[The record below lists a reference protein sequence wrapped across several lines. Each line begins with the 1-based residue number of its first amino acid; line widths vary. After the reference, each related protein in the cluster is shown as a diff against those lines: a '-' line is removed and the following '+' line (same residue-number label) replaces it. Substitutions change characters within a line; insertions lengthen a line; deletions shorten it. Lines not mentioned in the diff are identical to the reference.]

1 MELRDQLQ
9 SALGTAYTLER
20 ELHGGGMSRV
30 FVAEDETLGR
40 KVVVKVS
47 APELANSV
55 NVERFKREI
64 SLAAR
69 LQHPHIVPVLSAG
82 EVDGVPYFTMPF
94 VEGESLRARIAHG
107 ELPVPEAVA
116 LLRDIAKA
124 LDYAHSKGVI
134 HRDIKPDNVLLTG
147 GSAAVTDFGV
157 AKAISSSTQGGSAL
171 TSIGI
176 ALGTP
181 AYMAPEQASADP
193 SADHRADIY
202 AFGVT
207 AYEMLAGQPPFTAR
221 STQQLLAAHAT
232 HVPTSLDR
240 IRPTLPSA
248 IVELVMRCLEKRPAD
263 RPQSA
268 RELLLA
274 LDSVATPSRISAI
287 DTSRQRSARVRWI
300 GIGGV
305 VVAVVV
311 AIAIPFL
318 SRARGTP
325 LNAKRVMVA
334 PFENVTRDT
343 SLALVGRITSDYIT
357 EGLSQL
363 DSVEAVPSA
372 TVLAA
377 TSANGTIE
385 NVRRF
390 AKEQRAG
397 TLISGSIYKQGDSL
411 RFHAEVTDIAS
422 GKLLV
427 SLADVAG
434 PASDPIR
441 GIRLL
446 RERLM
451 GAVAIRDERLS
462 LRLQGA
468 PRYDAYEVLML
479 GTERF
484 VHQDYRGAIARLDQA
499 LALDSTF
506 GAAYTMLATA
516 HSNLQ
521 EWAVA
526 DSVAKIAGRWRD
538 RMSKPDREQLDWVLA
553 NINGDLESTHRIAQ
567 AKAAR
572 DSNWVSLWLTALH
585 ALYLNRPS
593 ETVRILSALKPPSG
607 WAPHWNALGSAY
619 HLLGQFDDEL
629 RVGQAGNA
637 IYPGQFAAVELR
649 ALGATDDMR
658 RLRRMIDSIGR
669 ASTDTVFTPADGML
683 LTALELRAHGH
694 ENDAE
699 EMLTRARQW
708 IAARSGDVAKRPSL
722 QRTAANIFFASRQF
736 DSAQTRYAALVARDT
751 FDIMARGRMGSSAA
765 LRGDT
770 AAARQVFDELS
781 RITRPYTFGEPS
793 YWRAAIAA
801 SLGEKETAVRLLG
814 EALARGARKMPE
826 IHRVEEFQS
835 LRGFEPFEAMLRPKG

>member
-1 MELRDQLQ
+1 MMELRDQLQ
-9 SALGTAYTLER
+9 SALGTSYTLER

-40 KVVVKVS
+40 KVVVKVL
-47 APELANSV
+47 APELASSV
-55 NVERFKREI
+55 NFERFKREI
-64 SLAAR
+64 TLAAR

-94 VEGESLRARIAHG
+94 VEGESLRVRIAHG
-107 ELPVPEAVA
+107 ELPVPEALA

-157 AKAISSSTQGGSAL
+157 AKAISSSTHGGNTL
-171 TSIGI
+171 TSIGV

-181 AYMAPEQASADP
+181 AYIAPEQASADP
-193 SADHRADIY
+193 TTDHRADIY

-232 HVPTSLDR
+232 HVPTPLDR
-240 IRPTLPSA
+240 MRPALPRA
-248 IVELVMRCLEKRPAD
+248 VVELVMRCLEKRPAD

-268 RELLLA
+268 RELISA
-274 LDSVATPSRISAI
+274 LDSVATPSRIGAL
-287 DTSRQRSARVRWI
+287 DTSKERSTPARWI
-300 GIGGV
+300 GIAGV
-305 VVAVVV
+305 LVAVVV

-325 LNAKRVMVA
+325 LNTKRVMVA

-343 SLALVGRITSDYIT
+343 ALSLVGRITSDYIT

-377 TSANGTIE
+377 TAANGTIA
-385 NVRRF
+385 NVRQF
-390 AKEQRAG
+390 AKDQRAG

-434 PASDPIR
+434 PAGDPIR

-451 GAVAIRDERLS
+451 GAIAIRDERTS
-462 LRLQGA
+462 IKLQGA
-468 PRYDAYEVLML
+468 PRYDAYEVFML

-484 VHQDYRGAIARLDQA
+484 EHQDYRGAITHLEQA
-499 LALDSTF
+499 LAVDSTF

-521 EWAVA
+521 QWAVT
-526 DSVAKIAGRWRD
+526 DSVAKVAGRWRD

-593 ETVRILSALKPPSG
+593 ETVRILSALKAPTGWIPS
-607 WAPHWNALGSAY
+607 WVALGNAH

-637 IYPGQFAAVELR
+637 IHPGRLVAVELR
-649 ALGATDDMR
+649 ALGAKGDMR
-658 RLRRMIDSIGR
+658 RLHPIIDSIER
-669 ASTDTVFTPADGML
+669 ASTDTVFTSADAML
-683 LTALELRAHGH
+683 TTALELRAHGH
-694 ENDAE
+694 ESDADE
-699 EMLTRARQW
+699 ILTRARQW
-708 IAARSGDVAKRPSL
+708 IATRSGEVAKRPSL

-736 DSAQTRYAALVARDT
+736 DSAQTLYAALAVRDT
-751 FDIMARGRMGSSAA
+751 SDIMARGRMGSSAA
-765 LRGDT
+765 LLGDT
-770 AAARQVFDELS
+770 AAARRISDELS
-781 RITRPYTFGEPS
+781 RITRRYTFGEPS

-801 SLGEKETAVRLLG
+801 SLGEKETAVRLLT
-814 EALARGARKMPE
+814 EALARGDRKMPE
-826 IHRVEEFQS
+826 IHRV
-835 LRGFEPFEAMLRPKG
+835 

>member
-1 MELRDQLQ
+1 
-9 SALGTAYTLER
+9 
-20 ELHGGGMSRV
+20 
-30 FVAEDETLGR
+30 
-40 KVVVKVS
+40 
-47 APELANSV
+47 
-55 NVERFKREI
+55 
-64 SLAAR
+64 
-69 LQHPHIVPVLSAG
+69 
-82 EVDGVPYFTMPF
+82 
-94 VEGESLRARIAHG
+94 
-107 ELPVPEAVA
+107 
-116 LLRDIAKA
+116 
-124 LDYAHSKGVI
+124 
-134 HRDIKPDNVLLTG
+134 
-147 GSAAVTDFGV
+147 
-157 AKAISSSTQGGSAL
+157 
-171 TSIGI
+171 
-176 ALGTP
+176 
-181 AYMAPEQASADP
+181 
-193 SADHRADIY
+193 
-202 AFGVT
+202 
-207 AYEMLAGQPPFTAR
+207 
-221 STQQLLAAHAT
+221 
-232 HVPTSLDR
+232 
-240 IRPTLPSA
+240 
-248 IVELVMRCLEKRPAD
+248 
-263 RPQSA
+263 
-268 RELLLA
+268 
-274 LDSVATPSRISAI
+274 
-287 DTSRQRSARVRWI
+287 
-300 GIGGV
+300 
-305 VVAVVV
+305 VVV

-325 LNAKRVMVA
+325 LNTKRVMVA

-343 SLALVGRITSDYIT
+343 ALSLVGRITSDYIT

-377 TSANGTIE
+377 TAANGTIA
-385 NVRRF
+385 NVRQF
-390 AKEQRAG
+390 AKDQRAG

-434 PASDPIR
+434 PAGDPIR

-451 GAVAIRDERLS
+451 GAIAIRDERTS
-462 LRLQGA
+462 IKLQGA
-468 PRYDAYEVLML
+468 PRYDAYEVFML

-484 VHQDYRGAIARLDQA
+484 EHQDYRGAITHLEQA
-499 LALDSTF
+499 LAVDSTF

-521 EWAVA
+521 QWAVT
-526 DSVAKIAGRWRD
+526 DSVAKVAGRWRD

-593 ETVRILSALKPPSG
+593 ETVRILSALKAPTGWIPS
-607 WAPHWNALGSAY
+607 WVALGNAH

-637 IYPGQFAAVELR
+637 IHPGRLVAVELR
-649 ALGATDDMR
+649 ALGAKGDMR
-658 RLRRMIDSIGR
+658 RLRPIIDSIER
-669 ASTDTVFTPADGML
+669 ASTDTVFTSADAML
-683 LTALELRAHGH
+683 TTALELRAHGH
-694 ENDAE
+694 ESDADE
-699 EMLTRARQW
+699 ILTRARQS
-708 IAARSGDVAKRPSL
+708 IATRSGEVAKRPSL

-736 DSAQTRYAALVARDT
+736 DSAQTLYAALAVRDT
-751 FDIMARGRMGSSAA
+751 SDIMARGRMGSSAA

-770 AAARQVFDELS
+770 AAARRISDELS

-801 SLGEKETAVRLLG
+801 SLGEKETAVRLLT
-814 EALARGARKMPE
+814 EALARGDRKMPE

-835 LRGFEPFEAMLRPKG
+835 LRGFEPFEALLRPKG

>member
-157 AKAISSSTQGGSAL
+157 AKAISSSTQGGSTL

-193 SADHRADIY
+193 STDHRADIY

-207 AYEMLAGQPPFTAR
+207 AYELLAGQPPFAAR
-221 STQQLLAAHAT
+221 STQQLLVAHAT
-232 HVPTSLDR
+232 HIPTSLDR

-268 RELLLA
+268 RELLSA

-287 DTSRQRSARVRWI
+287 DTSRQRSAQVRWI
-300 GIGGV
+300 GIGV

-343 SLALVGRITSDYIT
+343 ALALVGRITSDYIT

-377 TSANGTIE
+377 TSANGTVE

-390 AKEQRAG
+390 AKAQRAG
-397 TLISGSIYKQGDSL
+397 TLISGSIYRQGDSL

-451 GAVAIRDERLS
+451 GAIAIRDERKS
-462 LRLQGA
+462 LQLQGA
-468 PRYDAYEVLML
+468 PRYDAYEVFML
-479 GTERF
+479 GRERF
-484 VHQDYRGAIARLDQA
+484 EHQDYRGAIVRLEQA
-499 LALDSTF
+499 LAVDSTF
-506 GAAYTMLATA
+506 GAAYTLLATA

-521 EWAVA
+521 QWAVA
-526 DSVAKIAGRWRD
+526 DSVAKVAGRWRD

-553 NINGDLESTHRIAQ
+553 NIDGDLESTHRIAQ

-585 ALYLNRPS
+585 ALYLNRPR
-593 ETVRILSALKPPSG
+593 ETVRIVSALTPPPG
-607 WAPHWNALGSAY
+607 WLPHWNALASAH
-619 HLLGQFDDEL
+619 HLLGEFDDEL
-629 RVGQAGNA
+629 RVGEAGNA
-637 IYPGQFAAVELR
+637 IYPGRLVGVELR
-649 ALGATDDMR
+649 ALGAEGDLR
-658 RLRRMIDSIGR
+658 RLRPIIDSVER
-669 ASTDTVFTPADGML
+669 ASTDTVFTPADEML
-683 LTALELRAHGH
+683 LAALELRAHGH
-694 ENDAE
+694 ESDADE
-699 EMLTRARQW
+699 ILTRARQW
-708 IAARSGDVAKRPSL
+708 IAMRSGEAAKRPSL

-736 DSAQTRYAALVARDT
+736 DSAQTRYAALAARGDT
-751 FDIMARGRMGSSAA
+751 FDIMARGRVGSSAA

-770 AAARQVFDELS
+770 VVARQVFDELS
-781 RITRPYTFGEPS
+781 RINRRYTFGEPS

-801 SLGEKETAVRLLG
+801 SLGQKETAVRLLA

-835 LRGFEPFEAMLRPKG
+835 LRGFEPFEAILRPKD